1 MICGAFILQ
10 LGGFSEVL
18 CMLSQFV
25 IQCSEGKITYT
36 SAAGGGGNAVALAQS
51 TGLPTGNLDTICAMF
66 VFVNYLVPEIACRL
80 LRSAVG
86 KCTDGRGRGLKV
98 WWGASEK

>member
-1 MICGAFILQ
+1 M
-10 LGGFSEVL
+10 GGFSEVL

-51 TGLPTGNLDTICAMF
+51 TGLPTGNLDPICAML
-66 VFVNYLVPEIACRL
+66 VLVNYLVPEMACRL

-86 KCTDGRGRGLKV
+86 MCSDGRGRGFTV
-98 WWGASEK
+98 WWGASER

>member
-1 MICGAFILQ
+1 
-10 LGGFSEVL
+10 
-18 CMLSQFV
+18 MLSQFV

-51 TGLPTGNLDTICAMF
+51 TGLPTGNLDTLCAML
-66 VFVNYLVPEIACRL
+66 VLVNYIVIDMACRL

-86 KCTDGRGRGLKV
+86 MCSDGRGRGSGGRGRGLTV
-98 WWGASEK
+98 WWGASER

>member
-1 MICGAFILQ
+1 MVCGAFILQ

-86 KCTDGRGRGLKV
+86 KCSDGRGRGVKV